1 MRNVALR
8 AILVVLTATATSAQ
22 TIEWTF
28 QQRSVSASA
37 PGSSQS
43 VSAPDFARFTAS
55 AVASGQTGGFASG
68 YQDSQLNSTSL
79 VYLGRSQGS
88 TTGHGTSHLKVQ
100 FTLDQSANVTL
111 TGMLESGGLGATS
124 LSLRALS
131 GGGTVFSAN
140 AQWGAV
146 TPLNESGVLAPGQ
159 YELVCDESA
168 TGPSGASTWSEYQLE
183 IPEPWGVAFL
193 LAALSVARRPRRL
206 NRRHLG
212 AVVGAGLAASAWA
225 QPIYWTSQQRYV
237 NASVPGNSQSRSAPD
252 FAPFNASVSASN
264 TMGQSASA
272 SHSSQLS
279 SIGVF
284 YGGRSQ
290 GSTFGTAGSG
300 MELEFSIQDAADFA
314 LSGMLRTQGLAT
326 ATLTLQQIS
335 GGSLAFGAS
344 SYYGETTPFSTTGT
358 LTPGTYSLT
367 FGEGG
372 GGPGG
377 ATSTCNFQFAVAPEP
392 ATLVPWLIP
401 LLLTR
406 RRVLPWSR
414 GRAGCRCRRSEA
426 VS

>member
-1 MRNVALR
+1 MRTLASQ
-8 AILVVLTATATSAQ
+8 AMLVLLAGTTSAQ
-22 TIEWTF
+22 TIQWTF

-37 PGSSQS
+37 PGSGQGF
-43 VSAPDFARFTAS
+43 SAPDFGPFTAS
-55 AVASGQTGGFASG
+55 ATAQGQTGGFASSFQHSELNPTYLG
-68 YQDSQLNSTSL
+68 YS
-79 VYLGRSQGS
+79 GRSQGS
-88 TTGHGTSHLKVQ
+88 STGYGTSNLKVQ
-100 FTLDQSANVTL
+100 FTFNEAVSFTFTGTL
-111 TGMLESGGLGATS
+111 QTGGLGNAS
-124 LSLRALS
+124 NGLRALP
-131 GGGTVFSAN
+131 GGAGVYGASAM
-140 AQWGAV
+140 WGEV
-146 TPLNESGVLAPGQ
+146 TPLNGSGVLAPGLH
-159 YELVCDESA
+159 ELTSSEAS
-168 TGPSGASTWSEYQLE
+168 TGPGGATTSCNYQFR
-183 IPEPWGVAFL
+183 IPEPSGVAFL

-206 NRRHLG
+206 RRRHFG
-212 AVVGAGLAASAWA
+212 AVVAAGLAASASA

-237 NASVPGNSQSRSAPD
+237 NASVPGNAQSRTAPD

-272 SHSSQLS
+272 SHGSQLS

-290 GSTFGTAGSG
+290 GSTFGTASSG

-326 ATLTLQQIS
+326 ATLTLQQLS
-335 GGSLAFGAS
+335 GGSLAFGAA

-392 ATLVPWLIP
+392 ATLVLALIP
-401 LLLTR
+401 FLLTR
-406 RRVLPWSR
+406 QRVLPWSER
-414 GRAGCRCRRSEA
+414 RAKCRCRRPEA
-426 VS
+426 LS